1 MTQLSS
7 KRIRGSAVVGQEG
20 EFIFT
25 PYATKTDEEKTMK
38 LLATTKL
45 ASLWTTEKSYCI
57 RLKIPKKMNPRLTE
71 LVAMV
76 MEMFNAMESDRK
88 KCEDALRREFLKSKK
103 GGRR

>member
-38 LLATTKL
+38 LLAATKL

-76 MEMFNAMESDRK
+76 MDMYNAMESDRK
-88 KCEDALRREFLKSKK
+88 KCEDARRREFLKKK

>member
-1 MTQLSS
+1 MTQISS

-25 PYATKTDEEKTMK
+25 PYATKNDEEKTMK
-38 LLATTKL
+38 LLAATKL

-76 MEMFNAMESDRK
+76 MEMFNAMESHRG
-88 KCEDALRREFLKSKK
+88 KCEEQRRREFLESRK